1 MEKFWY
7 LKHINLYQQLNEVEI
22 ASLNRVSRNW
32 YINRYEEVQS
42 GLDTVYIVKSGKVK
56 LCKPPE
62 ENETDWVEKM
72 TVATV
77 EEGEIF
83 GFLGPNGAGKS
94 TTMMILTTLLKPTSG
109 SALVGG
115 YDVMSDAKKVREKI
129 GYVQQEISVDEF
141 LTGRE
146 NLYLHAR
153 INQIPSNLIKSRID
167 DVLELVELGEKKDQ
181 ATLTYSGGMR
191 KRLDIANGLLSRPS
205 VLFLDEP
212 TVGLDI
218 QTRRKIW
225 GYIKKIQKD
234 FGMTIFIST
243 HYMEEADSL
252 CDRIGIIDHGKIQV
266 IDTPKSM
273 KSAIGNEII
282 SFNLVDGK
290 ANQNTLIEQI
300 NEIEFVKEVKN
311 KQDLITVFSTKSN
324 EVIPKIFQESAKLEM
339 RIRSLTLKQPTLDDV
354 FISYTGHDLRDETE
368 NKKYS
373 RRKEF
378 NLNRRKG
385 L

>member
-1 MEKFWY
+1 MHAIEVNSLIKKFGDF
-7 LKHINLYQQLNEVEI
+7 KAVDNI
-22 ASLNRVSRNW
+22 S
-32 YINRYEEVQS
+32 VQ
-42 GLDTVYIVKSGKVK
+42 
-56 LCKPPE
+56 
-62 ENETDWVEKM
+62 
-72 TVATV
+72 V

-109 SALVGG
+109 NVLVGG
-115 YDVMSDAKKVREKI
+115 YDVMLNAKKVREKI

-191 KRLDIANGLLSRPS
+191 KRLDIANGLLSRPA

-225 GYIKKIQKD
+225 GYIKKIRKD
-234 FGMTIFIST
+234 FGMTVFIST
-243 HYMEEADSL
+243 HYMEEADNL

-290 ANQNTLIEQI
+290 ASQDALIEQI
-300 NEIEFVKEVKN
+300 NKIEFVKEVQN

-324 EVIPKIFQESAKLEM
+324 EVIPKIFQESINLDM
-339 RIRSLTLKQPTLDDV
+339 RISSLTLKQPTLDDV

>member
-1 MEKFWY
+1 M
-7 LKHINLYQQLNEVEI
+7 LKAIEVD
-22 ASLNRVSRNW
+22 SLTKEFGDFKAVDNISF
-32 YINRYEEVQS
+32 Q
-42 GLDTVYIVKSGKVK
+42 
-56 LCKPPE
+56 
-62 ENETDWVEKM
+62 
-72 TVATV
+72 V

-109 SALVGG
+109 SVFVGG
-115 YDVMSDAKKVREKI
+115 YDVMLNAKRVREKI

-225 GYIKKIQKD
+225 GYIKKIRKD
-234 FGMTIFIST
+234 FGMTVFIST
-243 HYMEEADSL
+243 HYMEEADKL

-273 KSAIGNEII
+273 KTAIGNEII

-290 ANQNTLIEQI
+290 SNQDALIEKI
-300 NEIEFVKEVKN
+300 IKLSLLRRLKISKILSLSF
-311 KQDLITVFSTKSN
+311 L
-324 EVIPKIFQESAKLEM
+324 PKVT
-339 RIRSLTLKQPTLDDV
+339 R
-354 FISYTGHDLRDETE
+354 
-368 NKKYS
+368 
-373 RRKEF
+373 
-378 NLNRRKG
+378 
-385 L
+385 

>member
-1 MEKFWY
+1 MNA
-7 LKHINLYQQLNEVEI
+7 IEVN
-22 ASLNRVSRNW
+22 SLTKQFGSSKAVDNISFA
-32 YINRYEEVQS
+32 
-42 GLDTVYIVKSGKVK
+42 VK
-56 LCKPPE
+56 
-62 ENETDWVEKM
+62 
-72 TVATV
+72 
-77 EEGEIF
+77 EGEIF

-109 SALVGG
+109 EALVGG
-115 YDVMSDAKKVREKI
+115 YNVVSEAKKVREKI

-167 DVLELVELGEKKDQ
+167 DVLELVELGEKKDH

-225 GYIKKIQKD
+225 GYIKKIRKD

-243 HYMEEADSL
+243 HYMEEADNL

-290 ANQNTLIEQI
+290 TGQDTLIDQI
-300 NEIEFVKEVKN
+300 SKIEFVKEVKN
-311 KQDLITVFSTKSN
+311 KQDLVTVFSTKSN
-324 EVIPKIFQESAKLEM
+324 EVIPKIFQASTNLDM
-339 RIRSLTLKQPTLDDV
+339 RINSLTLKQPTLDDV

-373 RRKEF
+373 KRKEF
-378 NLNRRKG
+378 NLNRRRG
-385 L
+385 I

>member
-1 MEKFWY
+1 MNAIDVNSLTKKFGSF
-7 LKHINLYQQLNEVEI
+7 KAVDNI
-22 ASLNRVSRNW
+22 SF
-32 YINRYEEVQS
+32 
-42 GLDTVYIVKSGKVK
+42 
-56 LCKPPE
+56 
-62 ENETDWVEKM
+62 
-72 TVATV
+72 TV

-94 TTMMILTTLLKPTSG
+94 TTMMVLTTLLKPTSG
-109 SALVGG
+109 HALVGG
-115 YDVMSDAKKVREKI
+115 YNVVSEAKKVREKI

-153 INQIPSNLIKSRID
+153 INQIPNNLIKSRID
-167 DVLELVELGEKKDQ
+167 DVLELVELGEKQDK
-181 ATLTYSGGMR
+181 AALTYSGGMR

-225 GYIKKIQKD
+225 QYIRKIRKE

-243 HYMEEADSL
+243 HYMEEADNL
-252 CDRIGIIDHGKIQV
+252 CDRIGIIDFGKIQI

-282 SFNLVDGK
+282 SFNLIDGK
-290 ANQNTLIEQI
+290 ASQDILIDQI
-300 NEIEFVKEVKN
+300 NKIEFVKEVKN
-311 KQDLITVFSTKSN
+311 KQGLITVFSTKSN
-324 EVIPKIFQESAKLEM
+324 EVIPKIFQASTNLEM
-339 RIRSLTLKQPTLDDV
+339 RINSLTLKQPTLDDV

-378 NLNRRKG
+378 NLNRRRG
-385 L
+385 I

>member
-1 MEKFWY
+1 LHAIEVNSLIKKFGDF
-7 LKHINLYQQLNEVEI
+7 KAVDNISVQVE
-22 ASLNRVSRNW
+22 
-32 YINRYEEVQS
+32 
-42 GLDTVYIVKSGKVK
+42 D
-56 LCKPPE
+56 
-62 ENETDWVEKM
+62 
-72 TVATV
+72 
-77 EEGEIF
+77 GEIF

-109 SALVGG
+109 NVFVGG
-115 YDVMSDAKKVREKI
+115 YDVMLNAKKVREKI

-153 INQIPSNLIKSRID
+153 INQIPSKLIKSRID

-181 ATLTYSGGMR
+181 AALTYSGGMR

-225 GYIKKIQKD
+225 GYIKKIRKD

-243 HYMEEADSL
+243 HYMEEADKL

-266 IDTPKSM
+266 VDTPKSM

-290 ANQNTLIEQI
+290 ANQDALIEQI
-300 NEIEFVKEVKN
+300 NKIEFVKEVKI

-324 EVIPKIFQESAKLEM
+324 EVIPKIFQESINLEM
-339 RIRSLTLKQPTLDDV
+339 RISSLTLKQPTLDDV

>member
-1 MEKFWY
+1 MEAIEVDLLTKKFGGF
-7 LKHINLYQQLNEVEI
+7 KAVDNI
-22 ASLNRVSRNW
+22 SF
-32 YINRYEEVQS
+32 
-42 GLDTVYIVKSGKVK
+42 K
-56 LCKPPE
+56 
-62 ENETDWVEKM
+62 
-72 TVATV
+72 V

-153 INQIPSNLIKSRID
+153 LNQIPNNLIKSRID
-167 DVLELVELGEKKDQ
+167 EVLELVELGEKKDQ
-181 ATLTYSGGMR
+181 AALTYSGGMR
-191 KRLDIANGLLSRPS
+191 KRLDIANGLLSRPA

-225 GYIKKIQKD
+225 SYIRKIRKD

-243 HYMEEADSL
+243 HYMEEADNL
-252 CDRIGIIDHGKIQV
+252 CDRIGIIDYGKIQV
-266 IDTPKSM
+266 IDKPKSM

-290 ANQNTLIEQI
+290 ANQDTLIDQI
-300 NEIEFVKEVKN
+300 SKIEFVKEVKN
-311 KQDLITVFSTKSN
+311 KQGLITVFSTKSN
-324 EVIPKIFQESAKLEM
+324 EVIPKIFQASTDLEM
-339 RIRSLTLKQPTLDDV
+339 RISSLTLKQPTLDDV
-354 FISYTGHDLRDETE
+354 FISHTGHDLRDEIE

-378 NLNRRKG
+378 NLNRRRG

>member
-1 MEKFWY
+1 MNA
-7 LKHINLYQQLNEVEI
+7 IEVN
-22 ASLNRVSRNW
+22 SLTKQFGSSKAVDNISFA
-32 YINRYEEVQS
+32 
-42 GLDTVYIVKSGKVK
+42 VK
-56 LCKPPE
+56 
-62 ENETDWVEKM
+62 
-72 TVATV
+72 
-77 EEGEIF
+77 EGEIF

-109 SALVGG
+109 EALVGG
-115 YDVMSDAKKVREKI
+115 YNVVSEAKKVREKI

-153 INQIPSNLIKSRID
+153 INQIPNNLIKSRID

-225 GYIKKIQKD
+225 SYIKKIRKD

-243 HYMEEADSL
+243 HYMEEADNL

-290 ANQNTLIEQI
+290 TGQDTLIDQI
-300 NEIEFVKEVKN
+300 SKIEFVKEVKN
-311 KQDLITVFSTKSN
+311 KQDLVTVFSTKSN
-324 EVIPKIFQESAKLEM
+324 EVIPKIFQASTNLDM
-339 RIRSLTLKQPTLDDV
+339 RINSLTLKQPTLDDV

-373 RRKEF
+373 KRKEF
-378 NLNRRKG
+378 NLNRRRG
-385 L
+385 I

>member
-1 MEKFWY
+1 M
-7 LKHINLYQQLNEVEI
+7 LKAIEVD
-22 ASLNRVSRNW
+22 SLTKEFGDFKAVDNISF
-32 YINRYEEVQS
+32 Q
-42 GLDTVYIVKSGKVK
+42 
-56 LCKPPE
+56 
-62 ENETDWVEKM
+62 
-72 TVATV
+72 V

-109 SALVGG
+109 NVFVGG
-115 YDVMSDAKKVREKI
+115 YDVMLNAKKVREKI

-225 GYIKKIQKD
+225 GYIKKIRED

-243 HYMEEADSL
+243 HYMEEADKL

-266 IDTPKSM
+266 VDTPKSM

-290 ANQNTLIEQI
+290 ANQDALIEQI
-300 NEIEFVKEVKN
+300 NKIEFVKEVKN

-324 EVIPKIFQESAKLEM
+324 EVIPKIFQESANLEM
-339 RIRSLTLKQPTLDDV
+339 RIKSLTLKQPTLDDV

>member
-1 MEKFWY
+1 
-7 LKHINLYQQLNEVEI
+7 LKAIEVD
-22 ASLNRVSRNW
+22 SLTKEFGDFKAVDNISFK
-32 YINRYEEVQS
+32 I
-42 GLDTVYIVKSGKVK
+42 
-56 LCKPPE
+56 
-62 ENETDWVEKM
+62 
-72 TVATV
+72 

-94 TTMMILTTLLKPTSG
+94 TTMMILTTLLKPTTG
-109 SALVGG
+109 KVFVGG
-115 YDVMSDAKKVREKI
+115 YDVTSDAKKVREKI

-153 INQIPSNLIKSRID
+153 INQIPRNLIKSRID

-191 KRLDIANGLLSRPS
+191 KRLDIANGLLSRPA

-225 GYIKKIQKD
+225 GYIKKIRKD
-234 FGMTIFIST
+234 FGMTVFIST
-243 HYMEEADSL
+243 HYMEEADNL

-290 ANQNTLIEQI
+290 ASQDALIEQI
-300 NEIEFVKEVKN
+300 NKIEFVKEVQN

-324 EVIPKIFQESAKLEM
+324 EVIPKIFQESINLDM
-339 RIRSLTLKQPTLDDV
+339 RISSLTLKQPTLDDV

>member
-1 MEKFWY
+1 LHAIEVNSLIKKFGDF
-7 LKHINLYQQLNEVEI
+7 KAVDNI
-22 ASLNRVSRNW
+22 S
-32 YINRYEEVQS
+32 VQ
-42 GLDTVYIVKSGKVK
+42 
-56 LCKPPE
+56 
-62 ENETDWVEKM
+62 
-72 TVATV
+72 V

-109 SALVGG
+109 NVFVGG
-115 YDVMSDAKKVREKI
+115 YDVMLNAKKVREKI

-153 INQIPSNLIKSRID
+153 INQIPSKLIKSRID

-181 ATLTYSGGMR
+181 AALTYSGGMR

-225 GYIKKIQKD
+225 GYIKKIRKD

-243 HYMEEADSL
+243 HYMEEADKL
-252 CDRIGIIDHGKIQV
+252 CDRIGIIDHGKIQIV
-266 IDTPKSM
+266 DTPKSM

-290 ANQNTLIEQI
+290 ANQDALIEQI
-300 NEIEFVKEVKN
+300 NKIEFVKEVKI

-324 EVIPKIFQESAKLEM
+324 EVIPKIFQESINLEM

>member
-1 MEKFWY
+1 MLNAIEVNSLTKKFGDF
-7 LKHINLYQQLNEVEI
+7 KAVDNISFN
-22 ASLNRVSRNW
+22 
-32 YINRYEEVQS
+32 
-42 GLDTVYIVKSGKVK
+42 
-56 LCKPPE
+56 
-62 ENETDWVEKM
+62 
-72 TVATV
+72 V

-109 SALVGG
+109 HALVGG
-115 YDVMSDAKKVREKI
+115 HNVVSDAKRVREKI

-153 INQIPSNLIKSRID
+153 INQIPKNLIKSRID
-167 DVLELVELGEKKDQ
+167 EVLELVELGEKQDD

-191 KRLDIANGLLSRPS
+191 KRIDIANGLLSRPA

-225 GYIKKIQKD
+225 GYIRKIRKD

-243 HYMEEADSL
+243 HYMEEADNL
-252 CDRIGIIDHGKIQV
+252 CDRIGIIDFGKIQI
-266 IDTPKSM
+266 IDAPKSM

-290 ANQNTLIEQI
+290 ASQDTLIEQI
-300 NEIEFVKEVKN
+300 SKIEFVKEVKN

-324 EVIPKIFQESAKLEM
+324 EVIPKIFQISTNLEM
-339 RIRSLTLKQPTLDDV
+339 KINSLTLKQPTLDDV
-354 FISYTGHDLRDETE
+354 FISYTGHDLRDDTV
-368 NKKYS
+368 NQKYS

>member
-1 MEKFWY
+1 LEAIEVDSLTKKFGNF
-7 LKHINLYQQLNEVEI
+7 KAVDNI
-22 ASLNRVSRNW
+22 SF
-32 YINRYEEVQS
+32 
-42 GLDTVYIVKSGKVK
+42 K
-56 LCKPPE
+56 
-62 ENETDWVEKM
+62 
-72 TVATV
+72 V

-109 SALVGG
+109 RALVGG

-153 INQIPSNLIKSRID
+153 INQIPRNLIKSRID

-181 ATLTYSGGMR
+181 AALTYSGGMR

-225 GYIKKIQKD
+225 GYIKKIRKD
-234 FGMTIFIST
+234 FGMTVFIST
-243 HYMEEADSL
+243 HYMEEADNL

-266 IDTPKSM
+266 IGAPKSM
-273 KSAIGNEII
+273 KSVIGNEII

-290 ANQNTLIEQI
+290 AGQDVLIEQI
-300 NEIEFVKEVKN
+300 DKIEFVKEVKN
-311 KQDLITVFSTKSN
+311 EQGLITVFSTKSN
-324 EVIPKIFQESAKLEM
+324 EVIPKIFQISANLEM
-339 RIRSLTLKQPTLDDV
+339 KIRSLTLKQPTLDDV

>member
-1 MEKFWY
+1 
-7 LKHINLYQQLNEVEI
+7 LKAIEVD
-22 ASLNRVSRNW
+22 SLTKEFGDFKAVDDISF
-32 YINRYEEVQS
+32 Q
-42 GLDTVYIVKSGKVK
+42 
-56 LCKPPE
+56 
-62 ENETDWVEKM
+62 
-72 TVATV
+72 V

-109 SALVGG
+109 NVLVGG
-115 YDVMSDAKKVREKI
+115 YDVMLNAKKVREKI

-181 ATLTYSGGMR
+181 AALTYSGGMR

-225 GYIKKIQKD
+225 GYIKKIRKD

-243 HYMEEADSL
+243 HYMEEADKL
-252 CDRIGIIDHGKIQV
+252 CDRIGIIDHGKIQIV
-266 IDTPKSM
+266 DTPKSM

-290 ANQNTLIEQI
+290 ANQDALIERI
-300 NEIEFVKEVKN
+300 NKIEFVKEVKI

-324 EVIPKIFQESAKLEM
+324 EVIPKIFQESINLEM
-339 RIRSLTLKQPTLDDV
+339 KIRSLTLKQPTLDDV
-354 FISYTGHDLRDETE
+354 FISYTGHDLRDENE
-368 NKKYS
+368 NQKFS

-378 NLNRRKG
+378 NLNRRRG

>member
-1 MEKFWY
+1 MKA
-7 LKHINLYQQLNEVEI
+7 IEVD
-22 ASLNRVSRNW
+22 SLTKEFGDFKAVDNISFQ
-32 YINRYEEVQS
+32 I
-42 GLDTVYIVKSGKVK
+42 
-56 LCKPPE
+56 
-62 ENETDWVEKM
+62 
-72 TVATV
+72 

-153 INQIPSNLIKSRID
+153 INQIPRNLIKSRID

-225 GYIKKIQKD
+225 GYIKKIRKD

-243 HYMEEADSL
+243 HYMEEADNL

-290 ANQNTLIEQI
+290 ASQDTLIEQI
-300 NEIEFVKEVKN
+300 NKIEFVKEVKN
-311 KQDLITVFSTKSN
+311 NQDLITVFSTKSN
-324 EVIPKIFQESAKLEM
+324 EVIPKIFQESTNLEM
-339 RIRSLTLKQPTLDDV
+339 RINSLTLKQPTLDDV

>member
-1 MEKFWY
+1 MLNAIEVNSLTKKFGDF
-7 LKHINLYQQLNEVEI
+7 KAVDNISFN
-22 ASLNRVSRNW
+22 
-32 YINRYEEVQS
+32 
-42 GLDTVYIVKSGKVK
+42 
-56 LCKPPE
+56 
-62 ENETDWVEKM
+62 
-72 TVATV
+72 V

-109 SALVGG
+109 HALVGG
-115 YDVMSDAKKVREKI
+115 HNVVSDAKKVREKI

-153 INQIPSNLIKSRID
+153 INQIPKNLIKSRID
-167 DVLELVELGEKKDQ
+167 EVLELVELGEKQDD

-191 KRLDIANGLLSRPS
+191 KRIDIANGLLSRPA

-225 GYIKKIQKD
+225 GYIRKIRKD

-243 HYMEEADSL
+243 HYMEEADIL
-252 CDRIGIIDHGKIQV
+252 CDRIGIIDFGKIQI

-290 ANQNTLIEQI
+290 ASQDTLIEQI
-300 NEIEFVKEVKN
+300 SKIEFVKEVKN

-324 EVIPKIFQESAKLEM
+324 EVIPKIFQISTNLEM
-339 RIRSLTLKQPTLDDV
+339 KINSLTLKQPTLDDV
-354 FISYTGHDLRDETE
+354 FISYTGHDLRDDTV
-368 NKKYS
+368 NQKYS

>member
-1 MEKFWY
+1 MKA
-7 LKHINLYQQLNEVEI
+7 IEVD
-22 ASLNRVSRNW
+22 SLTKEFGGFKAVDDISF
-32 YINRYEEVQS
+32 Q
-42 GLDTVYIVKSGKVK
+42 
-56 LCKPPE
+56 
-62 ENETDWVEKM
+62 
-72 TVATV
+72 V

-109 SALVGG
+109 NVFVDG
-115 YDVMSDAKKVREKI
+115 YDVMLNAKKVREKI

-153 INQIPSNLIKSRID
+153 INQIPNNLIKSRID

-181 ATLTYSGGMR
+181 AALTYSGGMR

-225 GYIKKIQKD
+225 GYIKKIRKD

-243 HYMEEADSL
+243 HYMEEADKL

-266 IDTPKSM
+266 VDTPKSM

-290 ANQNTLIEQI
+290 ANQDALIEQI
-300 NEIEFVKEVKN
+300 NKIEFVKEVKI

-324 EVIPKIFQESAKLEM
+324 EVIPKIFQESINLEM

-354 FISYTGHDLRDETE
+354 FISYTGHDLRDENE
-368 NKKYS
+368 NQKFS

-378 NLNRRKG
+378 NLNRRRG

>member
-1 MEKFWY
+1 MKA
-7 LKHINLYQQLNEVEI
+7 IEVD
-22 ASLNRVSRNW
+22 SLTKEFGDFKAVDNISFQ
-32 YINRYEEVQS
+32 I
-42 GLDTVYIVKSGKVK
+42 
-56 LCKPPE
+56 
-62 ENETDWVEKM
+62 
-72 TVATV
+72 

-153 INQIPSNLIKSRID
+153 INQIPRNLIKSRID

-181 ATLTYSGGMR
+181 ATVTYSGGMR

-225 GYIKKIQKD
+225 GYIKKIRKD

-243 HYMEEADSL
+243 HYMEEADNL

-290 ANQNTLIEQI
+290 ASQDTLIEQI
-300 NEIEFVKEVKN
+300 NKIEFVKEVKN

-324 EVIPKIFQESAKLEM
+324 EVIPKIFQESTNLGM
-339 RIRSLTLKQPTLDDV
+339 RINSLTLKQPTLDDV

>member
-1 MEKFWY
+1 MHAIEVNSLIKKFGDF
-7 LKHINLYQQLNEVEI
+7 KAVDNI
-22 ASLNRVSRNW
+22 S
-32 YINRYEEVQS
+32 VQ
-42 GLDTVYIVKSGKVK
+42 
-56 LCKPPE
+56 
-62 ENETDWVEKM
+62 
-72 TVATV
+72 V

-109 SALVGG
+109 NVFVGG
-115 YDVMSDAKKVREKI
+115 YDVMLNAKKVREKI

-153 INQIPSNLIKSRID
+153 INQIPSKLIKSRID

-181 ATLTYSGGMR
+181 AALTYSGGMR

-225 GYIKKIQKD
+225 GYIKKIRKD

-243 HYMEEADSL
+243 HYMEEADKL
-252 CDRIGIIDHGKIQV
+252 CDRIGIIDHGKIQIV
-266 IDTPKSM
+266 DTPKSM
-273 KSAIGNEII
+273 KNAIGNEII

-290 ANQNTLIEQI
+290 ANQDALIEQI
-300 NEIEFVKEVKN
+300 NKIEFVKEVKI

-324 EVIPKIFQESAKLEM
+324 EVIPKIFQESINLEM

-354 FISYTGHDLRDETE
+354 FISYTGHDLRDENE
-368 NKKYS
+368 NQKFS

-378 NLNRRKG
+378 NLNRRRG

>member
-1 MEKFWY
+1 MHAIEVNSLIKKFGDF
-7 LKHINLYQQLNEVEI
+7 KAVDNI
-22 ASLNRVSRNW
+22 S
-32 YINRYEEVQS
+32 VQ
-42 GLDTVYIVKSGKVK
+42 
-56 LCKPPE
+56 
-62 ENETDWVEKM
+62 
-72 TVATV
+72 V

-109 SALVGG
+109 NVFVGG
-115 YDVMSDAKKVREKI
+115 YDVMLNAKKVREKI

-153 INQIPSNLIKSRID
+153 INQIPSKLIKSRID

-181 ATLTYSGGMR
+181 AALTYSGGMR

-225 GYIKKIQKD
+225 GYIKKIRKD

-243 HYMEEADSL
+243 HYMEEADKL

-266 IDTPKSM
+266 VDTPKSM

-290 ANQNTLIEQI
+290 ANQDALIEQI
-300 NEIEFVKEVKN
+300 NKIEFVKEVKI

-324 EVIPKIFQESAKLEM
+324 EVIPKIFQESINLEM
-339 RIRSLTLKQPTLDDV
+339 RISSLTLKQPTLDDV
-354 FISYTGHDLRDETE
+354 FISYTGHDLRDENE
-368 NKKYS
+368 NQKFS

-378 NLNRRKG
+378 NLNRRRG

>member
-1 MEKFWY
+1 LYTIEVNSLTKKFGDF
-7 LKHINLYQQLNEVEI
+7 KAVDNISFQ
-22 ASLNRVSRNW
+22 
-32 YINRYEEVQS
+32 
-42 GLDTVYIVKSGKVK
+42 
-56 LCKPPE
+56 
-62 ENETDWVEKM
+62 
-72 TVATV
+72 V

-109 SALVGG
+109 YALVGG
-115 YDVMSDAKKVREKI
+115 HNVVSEAKKVRKKI

-153 INQIPSNLIKSRID
+153 INQVPNNQISSRID
-167 DVLELVELGEKKDQ
+167 EVIELVELTEKQDK

-225 GYIKKIQKD
+225 EYIRKIRQD
-234 FGMTIFIST
+234 FGMTIFVST
-243 HYMEEADSL
+243 HYMEEADNL
-252 CDRIGIIDHGKIQV
+252 CDRIGIIDVGKIQI
-266 IDTPKSM
+266 IDKPKSM

-282 SFNLVDGK
+282 TFSLVDGK
-290 ANQNTLIEQI
+290 ANQDALINQI
-300 NEIEFVKEVKN
+300 SKIEFVKEVKN
-311 KQDLITVFSTKSN
+311 KQDLIKVLSTKSN
-324 EVIPKIFQESAKLEM
+324 EVIPKIFQESMNLG
-339 RIRSLTLKQPTLDDV
+339 INISSLSLKQPTLDDV
-354 FISYTGHDLRDETE
+354 FISYTGHELRDETE
-368 NKKYS
+368 NQKYS

-378 NLNRRKG
+378 NLNRRRG

>member
-1 MEKFWY
+1 MD
-7 LKHINLYQQLNEVEI
+7 
-22 ASLNRVSRNW
+22 SLTKEFGNFRAVDNISF
-32 YINRYEEVQS
+32 Q
-42 GLDTVYIVKSGKVK
+42 
-56 LCKPPE
+56 
-62 ENETDWVEKM
+62 
-72 TVATV
+72 V

-115 YDVMSDAKKVREKI
+115 YDVISDAKKVREKI

-225 GYIKKIQKD
+225 GYIKKIRKD

-243 HYMEEADSL
+243 HYMEEADKL

-290 ANQNTLIEQI
+290 ANQDILIEKI
-300 NEIEFVKEVKN
+300 NKIEFVKEVKN

-324 EVIPKIFQESAKLEM
+324 EVIPKIFQESTNLEM

-354 FISYTGHDLRDETE
+354 FISYTGHDLRDDTE